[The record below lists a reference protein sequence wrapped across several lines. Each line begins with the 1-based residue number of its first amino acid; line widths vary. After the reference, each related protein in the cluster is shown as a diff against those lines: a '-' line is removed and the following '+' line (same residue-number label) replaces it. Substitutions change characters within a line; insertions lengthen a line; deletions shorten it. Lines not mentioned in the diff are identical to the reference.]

1 MKEKLFKQAGVC
13 LLIILAIFIS
23 QNSGIGLLERGSAAV
38 MKYAAVNYTAG
49 DIKKAGEKFAE
60 SAAAFPEKAESV
72 INIIAGKSLYAEPI
86 DEIYK
91 DGKAMVYAVAAGQVC
106 AVGENEEIGKYIKI
120 IHGGDGESLYGN
132 LDEIYIKVPSKVKKG
147 QIIGM
152 FKNSG
157 NKEFYY
163 SFKEFN

>member
-1 MKEKLFKQAGVC
+1 MKEKLFKQTGIC
-13 LLIILAIFIS
+13 LLIILALFIS
-23 QNSGIGLLERGSAAV
+23 RNSGLESLERGSAVV

-49 DIKKAGEKFAE
+49 DMKEIGKEFAE
-60 SAAAFPEKAESV
+60 AAAELPQKAESV
-72 INIIAGKSLYAEPI
+72 LNMAAGRSLYAEPI
-86 DEIYK
+86 DESYE
-91 DGKAMVYAVAAGQVC
+91 DGRAMVYAVAAGQVC
-106 AVGENEEIGKYIKI
+106 AVGENEEIGRYIKI
-120 IHGGDGESLYGN
+120 IHGGDGESFYGN
-132 LDEIYIKVPSKVKKG
+132 LDEIYIKIPSKVKKG